1 LSGLRIGGNDGDG
14 DVTVTAATGGD
25 PGELRAEIVQSEP
38 VTVLRVAGRLRRG
51 DGPRACRWI
60 IEALADSPD
69 GLVVDLGDLIAD
81 PGAGEALFPV
91 SVQAKAWPGR
101 ALAMCRR
108 HDSLRPPQV
117 PIFASYDEAVE
128 HVRAAPAA
136 PRRWQELERSP
147 AASADARRM
156 VTLACAEWHMDGVLP
171 AAQLVV
177 TELVNNA
184 VLHATG
190 SFLVVATLTDRGLH
204 LAVRDASRQLPRL
217 RPAEDVGP
225 EGGQGLTLV
234 NAFASEWGATPLPDG
249 KVVWADLRE

>member
-1 LSGLRIGGNDGDG
+1 MDHR
-14 DVTVTAATGGD
+14 
-25 PGELRAEIVQSEP
+25 R
-38 VTVLRVAGRLRRG
+38 AGRQPRG
-51 DGPRACRWI
+51 ARGGPRR
-60 IEALADSPD
+60 PRRR
-69 GLVVDLGDLIAD
+69 
-81 PGAGEALFPV
+81 PRAGESLHPV
-91 SVQAKAWPGR
+91 AVQARAWPGR

-117 PIFASYDEAVE
+117 PIFATTEQAIE
-128 HVRAAPAA
+128 HVHATPSA
-136 PRRWQELERSP
+136 PRRWQELEGSP

-156 VTLACAEWHMDGVLP
+156 VTQACAEWRLDGVLP

-190 SFLVVATLTDRGLH
+190 RFLVVATLTDHGMH
-204 LAVRDASRQLPRL
+204 VSVRDSNPRLPRM
-217 RPAEDVGP
+217 RRVEDVSP

-234 NAFASEWGATPLPDG
+234 NAFATAWGATPIAEG